1 MIHMCA
7 DMCAAEHAR
16 PYITCRATSTAVCL
30 LVVIRTRSRTGG
42 ARGGEGRPYF
52 VYARCYR
59 KEGRGPLHPVHHAA
73 YSSFSLPQL
82 EYDGGGH
89 KKKTNIGLLLF
100 RFVPVSSCRTKG
112 PFEILNVFNNR
123 TIEFRHEPSGIT
135 TVVVP
140 HTTFNDIYLVGS
152 YQLELLGTCWYLVH
166 TI

>member
-1 MIHMCA
+1 MFLSTVAIPIFLMIHMCA

-112 PFEILNVFNNR
+112 PFEILMFLI
-123 TIEFRHEPSGIT
+123 IEQSNFVTNHQVSPRS
-135 TVVVP
+135 
-140 HTTFNDIYLVGS
+140 
-152 YQLELLGTCWYLVH
+152 
-166 TI
+166 